1 VPPLPTLP
9 TLTRPELEALLVET
23 YGKAATLE
31 QTVGELRE
39 EIARLKRLKGRPNI
53 KPNVKPSGMDKGT
66 APAKPGKDKKRP
78 ARGKVTPR
86 VKIEDEVIRVEI
98 PPGSIFKGHEPFL
111 VQDLVISA
119 KATCYLRERW
129 VTPDGRTILAP
140 LPQGIDGHFGPE
152 LRRFVLVQYHQGQ
165 STMPRLLALLRSVGV
180 SISKRQLVRLLNE
193 NHEAFLAEAQD
204 VLRAGLETSPWVS
217 VDDTGAR
224 HAGKNGFCTQI
235 GNEWFTWFRT
245 RSSKSRLN
253 FLDLLRAG
261 HTDYV
266 LNDAAYAYMREHGL
280 PVASIALLAA
290 GAQTRFADQAAWLA
304 HLENLGLTA
313 LKVTP
318 DPVQIA
324 TEAAL
329 WGSVQAHEF
338 LCDAVI
344 LSDDAG
350 QFNVGRHALCWVHAE
365 RLVHKLDTFNDQHRD
380 AQARVRSLR
389 RLTALLGI
397 SPLRG
402 LIWDF
407 YADLKAY
414 QLKPGKRR
422 ARALRS
428 RFDRIFLGRTG
439 FVTLDRLLRRLHA
452 NKTELL
458 MVLERPETPLHT
470 NGSEND
476 IRCHVTRRKISAGT
490 RSEVGRDCRDA
501 FLSLGKTCDKL
512 GIALWDYL
520 GSRLKVLGAAIIEPL
535 DHYVRA
541 RTRPA

>member
-1 VPPLPTLP
+1 MLRFGAADSLHHVPPPATLSA
-9 TLTRPELEALLVET
+9 LTRPELEALLVGLFGEV
-23 YGKAATLE
+23 ATLK
-31 QTVGELRE
+31 QSVAELRE
-39 EIARLKRLKGRPNI
+39 EIARLKGLKGRPNI
-53 KPNVKPSGMDKGT
+53 KPSGMEKGT
-66 APAKPGKDKKRP
+66 TPPKPQQQRKQPG
-78 ARGKVTPR
+78 RGKVTPR
-86 VKIEDEVIRVEI
+86 VEVEEEVLRVEI

-129 VTPDGRTILAP
+129 ITPDSRTILAP

-165 STMPRLLALLRSVGV
+165 STMPRLLALVRSVGV
-180 SISKRQLVRLLNE
+180 SISKRQLVRLLNK
-193 NHEAFLAEAQD
+193 NHDGLIAEAQD

-224 HAGKNGFCTQI
+224 HAGQNGFCTQI

-266 LNDAAYAYMREHGL
+266 LNDAAYGYMRNQGL
-280 PVASIALLAA
+280 PAATIACLKAEPE
-290 GAQTRFADQAAWLA
+290 TRFSDQTAWQA
-304 HLENLGLTA
+304 HLDRLGFNA
-313 LKVTP
+313 LKLTP
-318 DPVQIA
+318 DPVRVA

-338 LCDAVI
+338 LCDAVV

-350 QFNVGRHALCWVHAE
+350 QFNIGRHALCWVHAE
-365 RLVHKLDTFNDQHRD
+365 RLVHKLDTFNDQHRA
-380 AQARVRSLR
+380 AQTRV
-389 RLTALLGI
+389 
-397 SPLRG
+397 RG

-422 ARALRS
+422 AVGLGA
-428 RFDRIFLGRTG
+428 RFDRIFLRRTG
-439 FVTLDRLLRRLHA
+439 FVTLDRLLARLHA
-452 NKTELL
+452 NKAELL
-458 MVLERPETPLHT
+458 KVLERPEIPLHT

-476 IRCHVTRRKISAGT
+476 IRCHVTRRKVSAGT
-490 RSEVGRDCRDA
+490 RSDIGRDCRDA
-501 FLSLGKTCDKL
+501 FLSLAKTCDKL
-512 GIALWDYL
+512 GIAIWDYL
-520 GSRLKVLGAAIIEPL
+520 GSRFKVVGAAIIQPL

-541 RTRPA
+541 RLRPA